1 MCSYNKVN
9 GTYAC
14 ANKNILNNDLRD
26 SLGFKGWVLT
36 DWGGAHG
43 TNLQEGLD
51 QEMMYIYSEHDKEQQ
66 FFTHANLSK
75 LNETLIDRSVTR
87 YLEQLTKIGVLD
99 ENWNGSVDSNVT
111 SQEHRDF
118 AR

>member
-26 SLGFKGWVLT
+26 QLGFKGWVLT

-43 TNLQEGLD
+43 TNL
-51 QEMMYIYSEHDKEQQ
+51 
-66 FFTHANLSK
+66 
-75 LNETLIDRSVTR
+75 
-87 YLEQLTKIGVLD
+87 
-99 ENWNGSVDSNVT
+99 
-111 SQEHRDF
+111 
-118 AR
+118 